1 MNDFELNVLPAGGK
15 HKMTNSEALN
25 LVEKAKKL
33 LQERPDVGV
42 SN

>member
-1 MNDFELNVLPAGGK
+1 MNDYELNVLPAGGK
-15 HKMTNSEALN
+15 HRLTNSDALT
-25 LVEKAKKL
+25 LIEKAKKL